1 MTQND
6 VTPTTTA
13 PGTQDE
19 PPTADRPNRST
30 EGAGKPGPD
39 RSMEGAGQ
47 SSPNRSTDGA
57 GQGLDRGAGS
67 GHGAEH
73 DDLAGSADASGAGR
87 ATGATEANRAPGATV
102 GTGAAGAPA
111 RPLRTRR
118 LPVHWAWFVAAVTF
132 VTIIGAAAFRSLP
145 GLLIDP
151 LHREFDW
158 SRGTIGLAVSVNLA
172 LYGLTAPFAAALM
185 DRFGIRR
192 VVAVALTVIALG
204 SGLTVWMTAAWQLLL
219 CWGVLVGLG
228 SGSMALA
235 FAATVTNR
243 WFIERRGL
251 VTGILTAA
259 SASGQLI
266 FLPLLAWI
274 VEEHDWRP
282 AAVTVALA
290 ALAVVPFVWLLLR
303 DHPADVGLKPFGSEV
318 FVEKPPPVPGAAR
331 RAVKVLLSAAR
342 TGPFWLLAGTF
353 AICGASTNGLI
364 QTHFVPAAHDHG
376 MPITAAA
383 SLLAVIGVFDVV
395 GTVASGWFTDRFDA
409 RRLLAVYY
417 ALRGISLLFLPM
429 LLAFGGPSVRP
440 PMIFFIVFYGLD
452 WVATVPPTLALCR
465 EHYGEDSAIVFGWV
479 LASHQVGA
487 ALIAFLGGVARDVFG
502 SYDMVWYASGALCAV
517 AALMALV
524 IRKGR
529 AMVPAVAGA

>member
-1 MTQND
+1 MGTRARRKLYGVPQTTEPAPD
-6 VTPTTTA
+6 VV
-13 PGTQDE
+13 E
-19 PPTADRPNRST
+19 
-30 EGAGKPGPD
+30 E
-39 RSMEGAGQ
+39 
-47 SSPNRSTDGA
+47 
-57 GQGLDRGAGS
+57 
-67 GHGAEH
+67 
-73 DDLAGSADASGAGR
+73 
-87 ATGATEANRAPGATV
+87 
-102 GTGAAGAPA
+102 
-111 RPLRTRR
+111 PLRRR
-118 LPVHWAWFVAAVTF
+118 RITVHRAWFVAAVTF

-151 LHREFDW
+151 LHAEFGW
-158 SRGTIGLAVSVNLA
+158 SRGTIGAAVSINLA

-185 DRFGIRR
+185 DRFGIRK
-192 VVAVALTVIALG
+192 VVAVALTVIAVG
-204 SGLTVWMTAAWQLLL
+204 SGLTVWMTAAWQLWL
-219 CWGVLVGLG
+219 CWGLLVGLG

-243 WFIERRGL
+243 WFTERRGL
-251 VTGILTAA
+251 VSGILTAA

-266 FLPLLAWI
+266 FLPVLSWI
-274 VEEHDWRP
+274 VQSPHGWRP

-303 DHPADVGLKPFGSEV
+303 DHPADVGARPYGATEFVAKPE
-318 FVEKPPPVPGAAR
+318 PVRGAAR
-331 RAVKVLLSAAR
+331 RTLAVLSSAVR

-353 AICGASTNGLI
+353 AICGASTNGLV

-395 GTVASGWFTDRFDA
+395 GTIASGWFTDRFEP

-417 ALRGISLLFLPM
+417 ALRGVALLFLPM
-429 LLAFGGPSVRP
+429 LLAPSVHP

-465 EHYGEDSAIVFGWV
+465 EQYGEDSAIVFGWV

-487 ALIAFLGGVARDVFG
+487 ALVAYLGGVARDAFG
-502 SYDMVWYASGALCAV
+502 SYDTVWYASGALCAA

-524 IRKGR
+524 IRR
-529 AMVPAVAGA
+529 RPAAAAAYAG

>member
-1 MTQND
+1 MTQ
-6 VTPTTTA
+6 TTEATA
-13 PGTQDE
+13 VD
-19 PPTADRPNRST
+19 
-30 EGAGKPGPD
+30 
-39 RSMEGAGQ
+39 Q
-47 SSPNRSTDGA
+47 SSP
-57 GQGLDRGAGS
+57 
-67 GHGAEH
+67 
-73 DDLAGSADASGAGR
+73 
-87 ATGATEANRAPGATV
+87 
-102 GTGAAGAPA
+102 
-111 RPLRTRR
+111 RPRR
-118 LPVHWAWFVAAVTF
+118 RRIHRAWFVAAVAF
-132 VTIIGAAAFRSLP
+132 VTIIGAAAFRSVP

-151 LHREFDW
+151 LHQEFGW
-158 SRGTIGLAVSVNLA
+158 SRGTISAAVSINLA

-192 VVAVALTVIALG
+192 VVAVALTMIALG

-219 CWGVLVGLG
+219 CWGLLVGLG
-228 SGSMALA
+228 TGSMALA

-243 WFIERRGL
+243 WFTERRGL

-266 FLPLLAWI
+266 FLPVLSLM
-274 VEEHDWRP
+274 VEAGNWRP
-282 AAVTVALA
+282 VAVTVALA

-303 DHPADVGLKPFGSEV
+303 DHPADVDLKPYGAKE
-318 FVEKPPPVPGAAR
+318 FVPKPAPVPGAAR
-331 RAVKVLLSAAR
+331 RALKVLSSAAR

-364 QTHFVPAAHDHG
+364 QTHFVPAAHDEG
-376 MPITAAA
+376 MPVPAAA

-395 GTVASGWFTDRFDA
+395 GTIASGWLTDRFEP

-429 LLAFGGPSVRP
+429 LLYPTVHP

-452 WVATVPPTLALCR
+452 WVATVPPTVALCR
-465 EHYGEDSAIVFGWV
+465 EQYGDDSAIVFGWV

-487 ALIAFLGGVARDVFG
+487 ALVAFLGGVVRDVFG
-502 SYDMVWYASGALCAV
+502 TYDMVWYASGALCAA

-524 IRKGR
+524 IRR
-529 AMVPAVAGA
+529 RTVAPAPATV

>member
-1 MTQND
+1 MTQTSD
-6 VTPTTTA
+6 AA
-13 PGTQDE
+13 PAVQE
-19 PPTADRPNRST
+19 VPV
-30 EGAGKPGPD
+30 
-39 RSMEGAGQ
+39 
-47 SSPNRSTDGA
+47 
-57 GQGLDRGAGS
+57 
-67 GHGAEH
+67 
-73 DDLAGSADASGAGR
+73 AGR
-87 ATGATEANRAPGATV
+87 
-102 GTGAAGAPA
+102 
-111 RPLRTRR
+111 RR
-118 LPVHWAWFVAAVTF
+118 IHRAWFVAAVTF
-132 VTIIGAAAFRSLP
+132 VTIIGAAAFRSVP

-151 LHREFDW
+151 LHDEFDW
-158 SRGTIGLAVSVNLA
+158 SRGTISAAVSVNLA

-204 SGLTVWMTAAWQLLL
+204 SGLTVWMTAAWQLML
-219 CWGVLVGLG
+219 CWGLLVGLG

-243 WFIERRGL
+243 WFTERRGL
-251 VTGILTAA
+251 VSGILTAA

-266 FLPLLAWI
+266 FLPLLSWI
-274 VEEHDWRP
+274 VERHDWRP

-303 DHPADVGLKPFGSEV
+303 DHPADVGQKPYGATE
-318 FVEKPPPVPGAAR
+318 FVPKPAPVPGAAR
-331 RAVKVLLSAAR
+331 RAVTVLFSAAR

-364 QTHFVPAAHDHG
+364 QTHFVPAAHDHD
-376 MPITAAA
+376 MPLTTAA

-395 GTVASGWFTDRFDA
+395 GTIASGWFTDRFEA

-417 ALRGISLLFLPM
+417 SLRGVSLLFLP
-429 LLAFGGPSVRP
+429 LLLVTPSVQP
-440 PMIFFIVFYGLD
+440 PMILFIVFYGLD

-465 EHYGEDSAIVFGWV
+465 EQYGEDSAIVFGWV

-487 ALIAFLGGVARDVFG
+487 ALVAFLGGVARDTFG
-502 SYDMVWYASGALCAV
+502 SYDVVWYASGALCAV

-524 IRKGR
+524 IRRRGVGAE
-529 AMVPAVAGA
+529 AMA

>member
-1 MTQND
+1 MTQ
-6 VTPTTTA
+6 TSQITA
-13 PGTQDE
+13 
-19 PPTADRPNRST
+19 A
-30 EGAGKPGPD
+30 
-39 RSMEGAGQ
+39 
-47 SSPNRSTDGA
+47 
-57 GQGLDRGAGS
+57 
-67 GHGAEH
+67 AE
-73 DDLAGSADASGAGR
+73 D
-87 ATGATEANRAPGATV
+87 
-102 GTGAAGAPA
+102 
-111 RPLRTRR
+111 TRR
-118 LPVHWAWFVAAVTF
+118 QPRIHRAWFVAAVTF

-151 LHREFDW
+151 LHQDFGW
-158 SRGTIGLAVSVNLA
+158 SRGTIGAAVSINLA

-192 VVAVALTVIALG
+192 VVAVALTMIAVG
-204 SGLTVWMTAAWQLLL
+204 AGLTVWMTAAWQLMLY
-219 CWGVLVGLG
+219 WGLLVGLG

-243 WFIERRGL
+243 WFTERRGL

-266 FLPLLAWI
+266 FLPVLSWT
-274 VEEHDWRP
+274 VERHDWRP

-290 ALAVVPFVWLLLR
+290 ALVVVPFVWLLLR
-303 DHPADVGLKPFGSEV
+303 DHPADVGLKPYGSRE
-318 FVEKPPPVPGAAR
+318 FVPKPAPAPGAAR
-331 RAVKVLLSAAR
+331 RAVTVLFSAAR

-364 QTHFVPAAHDHG
+364 QTHFVPASHDHG
-376 MPITAAA
+376 MPVTAAA

-395 GTVASGWFTDRFDA
+395 GTIASGWFTDRYDA

-417 ALRGISLLFLPM
+417 ALRGVSLLFLPI
-429 LLAFGGPSVRP
+429 LLAPSIHP
-440 PMIFFIVFYGLD
+440 PMLFFIVFYGLD
-452 WVATVPPTLALCR
+452 WVATVPPTVALCR

-487 ALIAFLGGVARDVFG
+487 ALVAFLGGVARDAFG
-502 SYDMVWYASGALCAV
+502 TYDPVWYASGALCAA

-524 IRKGR
+524 IRRGR
-529 AMVPAVAGA
+529 EAAPVAG